1 MSYSSLA
8 NIVLAVGRTGANG
21 VVSLLGTATL
31 LNSPGKFVT
40 AAHVTNKDEQNLV
53 VVVKPDNSSIND
65 YQDTSDHRVQ
75 MMPVRIEA
83 IDPFTDLCILSADI
97 DEFSNISMGST
108 DLLNFGSV
116 VDIFGYPHAVHGR
129 FVLTHQRTQIG
140 ARILIKNGIVK
151 TKQVVLNTQ
160 ASLGQSGSPIFSA
173 QTTML
178 VAILI
183 GSYAPGGGGRISWGG
198 VDPHTLHQTTYAVSV
213 EYVRE
218 ML

>member
-8 NIVLAVGRTGANG
+8 NIVFAVGRTGANG
-21 VVSLLGTATL
+21 VLLLGTATL

-40 AAHVTNKDEQNLV
+40 AAHVTQKDEQNLV

-65 YQDTSDHRVQ
+65 YQDTSDERVQ
-75 MMPVRIEA
+75 VIPVRIEA

-97 DEFSNISMGST
+97 NAFSNISMGST
-108 DLLNFGSV
+108 DLLYLGNV
-116 VDIFGYPHAVHGR
+116 VDIFGYPHADYGR
-129 FVLTHQRTQIG
+129 LVLTHQRTEIG
-140 ARILIKNGIVK
+140 AKILIKNGIVK
-151 TKQVVLNTQ
+151 TKHVVLNTQ
-160 ASLGQSGSPIFSA
+160 ARPGQSGSPIFSA

-183 GSYAPGGGGRISWGG
+183 GSYAPGGGGSISLGG
-198 VDPHTLHQTTYAVSV
+198 VDPHTLHQTTHAVSV

>member
-8 NIVLAVGRTGANG
+8 NIVFAVGRTGANG
-21 VVSLLGTATL
+21 VLLLGTATL

-40 AAHVTNKDEQNLV
+40 AAHVTQKDEQNLV
-53 VVVKPDNSSIND
+53 VVVKPENSSIND
-65 YQDTSDHRVQ
+65 YQDTSDDRVH
-75 MMPVRIEA
+75 MIPVRIEA
-83 IDPFTDLCILSADI
+83 IDTFTDLCILSADI
-97 DEFSNISMGST
+97 DWFSNISMGST

-129 FVLTHQRTQIG
+129 FVLTHQRTEIG
-140 ARILIKNGIVK
+140 AKILIKNGIVK
-151 TKQVVLNTQ
+151 TKQVVVNTL
-160 ASLGQSGSPIFSA
+160 ARPGQSGSPIFCA
-173 QTTML
+173 YTTFM

-183 GSYAPGGGGRISWGG
+183 GSYAPGGGGGLLVAG
-198 VDPHTLHQTTYAVSV
+198 VDPHTLHQTTHAVSV

>member
-1 MSYSSLA
+1 MSYSSLG

-21 VVSLLGTATL
+21 VSLLGTATL

-65 YQDTSDHRVQ
+65 YQDTSDERVQ
-75 MMPVRIEA
+75 VISVRIEA

-97 DEFSNISMGST
+97 DALSPISMGST
-108 DLLNFGSV
+108 DLLNCGSV
-116 VDIFGYPHAVHGR
+116 VDIFGYPHADHGR
-129 FVLTHQRTQIG
+129 LVLTQQRTEIG

-151 TKQVVLNTQ
+151 TKHVVLNTQ
-160 ASLGQSGSPIFSA
+160 ARPGQSGSPIFSA
-173 QTTML
+173 QTTVL

-183 GSYAPGGGGRISWGG
+183 GSYAPGGGGSISLGG
-198 VDPHTLHQTTYAVSV
+198 VDPHTLHQTTHAVSV

>member
-8 NIVLAVGRTGANG
+8 NVVLAVGRTEANR
-21 VVSLLGTATL
+21 VLLLGTATL

-53 VVVKPDNSSIND
+53 VVFKPDNSVIND
-65 YQDTSDHRVQ
+65 YQDTSDERRQVI
-75 MMPVRIEA
+75 PVRIEA

-97 DEFSNISMGST
+97 DLFSNISMGST

-129 FVLTHQRTQIG
+129 FVLTHQRTEIG
-140 ARILIKNGIVK
+140 ARILIKNGTVK
-151 TKQVVLNTQ
+151 TKHVVLNTQ
-160 ASLGQSGSPIFSA
+160 ARPGQSGSPIFCA
-173 QTTML
+173 YTTFM

-183 GSYAPGGGGRISWGG
+183 GSYAPNGGGGLLVAG
-198 VDPHTLHQTTYAVSV
+198 VDPHTLHQTTHAVSV

>member
-8 NIVLAVGRTGANG
+8 NIVFAVGRTGANG
-21 VVSLLGTATL
+21 VLLLGTATL

-40 AAHVTNKDEQNLV
+40 AAHVTQKDEQNLV
-53 VVVKPDNSSIND
+53 VVVKPDNSIIND
-65 YQDTSDHRVQ
+65 YQDTSNYQVE
-75 MMPVRIEA
+75 MIPVRIEA
-83 IDPFTDLCILSADI
+83 IDTFTDLCILSADI
-97 DEFSNISMGST
+97 DWFSNISMGST

-129 FVLTHQRTQIG
+129 FVLTHQRTEIG
-140 ARILIKNGIVK
+140 AKILIKNGIVK
-151 TKQVVLNTQ
+151 TKQVVVNTL
-160 ASLGQSGSPIFSA
+160 ARPGQSGSPIFCA
-173 QTTML
+173 YTTFM

-183 GSYAPGGGGRISWGG
+183 GSYAPGGGGGLLVAG
-198 VDPHTLHQTTYAVSV
+198 VDPQTLHQTTHAVSV

>member
-8 NIVLAVGRTGANG
+8 NVVFAVGRSGANG
-21 VVSLLGTATL
+21 VSLLGTATL

-53 VVVKPDNSSIND
+53 VVVKPYNSSIND
-65 YQDTSDHRVQ
+65 YQDTSDSQVQ
-75 MMPVRIEA
+75 MIPVRIEA

-97 DEFSNISMGST
+97 DAFSNISIGST
-108 DLLNFGSV
+108 DILNFGSV
-116 VDIFGYPHAVHGR
+116 VDIFGYPHADHGR
-129 FVLTHQRTQIG
+129 LVLTHQRTEIG
-140 ARILIKNGIVK
+140 AKILIKNGIVK

-160 ASLGQSGSPIFSA
+160 ARPGQSGSPIFCA
-173 QTTML
+173 YTTFM

-183 GSYAPGGGGRISWGG
+183 GSYAPGGGGGISLAG
-198 VDPHTLHQTTYAVSV
+198 VDPHTLHQTTHAVSV

>member
-1 MSYSSLA
+1 MLYSSLA

-21 VVSLLGTATL
+21 VSLLGTATL
-31 LNSPGKFVT
+31 LNSPGKLVT

-53 VVVKPDNSSIND
+53 VVVKPDNSIIND
-65 YQDTSDHRVQ
+65 YQDTSNYQVE
-75 MMPVRIEA
+75 MIPVRIEA
-83 IDPFTDLCILSADI
+83 IDTFTDLCILSADI
-97 DEFSNISMGST
+97 DAFSNISMGST
-108 DLLNFGSV
+108 DILNFGSV

-129 FVLTHQRTQIG
+129 LVLTHQRTEIG

-151 TKQVVLNTQ
+151 TKQVVLNTH
-160 ASLGQSGSPIFSA
+160 ARPGQSGSPIFCA
-173 QTTML
+173 YTTFM

-183 GSYAPGGGGRISWGG
+183 GSYAPGGGGGLLVAG
-198 VDPHTLHQTTYAVSV
+198 VDPHTLHQTTHAVSV

>member
-8 NIVLAVGRTGANG
+8 NIVFAVGRIGANG
-21 VVSLLGTATL
+21 VLLLGTATL

-40 AAHVTNKDEQNLV
+40 AAHVTQKDEQNLV

-65 YQDTSDHRVQ
+65 YQDTSDDRINVI
-75 MMPVRIEA
+75 PVRIEA
-83 IDPFTDLCILSADI
+83 IEPFRDLCILSAGI
-97 DEFSNISMGST
+97 DAFSNISMGST
-108 DLLNFGSV
+108 DLLNLGNV
-116 VDIFGYPHAVHGR
+116 VDIFGYPHADHGR
-129 FVLTHQRTQIG
+129 LVLTQQRTEIG

-151 TKQVVLNTQ
+151 TKHVVLNTH
-160 ASLGQSGSPIFSA
+160 ARPGQSGSPIFSA

-183 GSYAPGGGGRISWGG
+183 GSYAPGGGGSISLGG
-198 VDPHTLHQTTYAVSV
+198 VDPHTLHQTTHAVSV

>member
-8 NIVLAVGRTGANG
+8 NIVFAVGRTGANG
-21 VVSLLGTATL
+21 VSLLGTATL

-40 AAHVTNKDEQNLV
+40 AAHVTQKDEQNLV

-65 YQDTSDHRVQ
+65 YQDTSDARVEVI
-75 MMPVRIEA
+75 PVRIEA
-83 IDPFTDLCILSADI
+83 IEPFRDLCILSAGI
-97 DEFSNISMGST
+97 DAFSTISMGST
-108 DLLNFGSV
+108 DILNLGNV
-116 VDIFGYPHAVHGR
+116 VDIFGYPHADHGR
-129 FVLTHQRTQIG
+129 LVLTQQRTEIG

-151 TKQVVLNTQ
+151 TKHVVLNTQ
-160 ASLGQSGSPIFSA
+160 ARPGQSGSPIFSA

-183 GSYAPGGGGRISWGG
+183 GSYAPGGGGSISLGG
-198 VDPHTLHQTTYAVSV
+198 VDPHTLHQTTHAVSV

>member
-1 MSYSSLA
+1 MLYSSLA

-21 VVSLLGTATL
+21 VSLLGTATL

-53 VVVKPDNSSIND
+53 VVVKPDNSIIND
-65 YQDTSDHRVQ
+65 YQDTSNYQVE
-75 MMPVRIEA
+75 MIPVRIEA
-83 IDPFTDLCILSADI
+83 IDTFTDLCILSADI
-97 DEFSNISMGST
+97 DAFSNISMGST
-108 DLLNFGSV
+108 DILNFGSV

-129 FVLTHQRTQIG
+129 LVLTHQRTEIG

-160 ASLGQSGSPIFSA
+160 ARPGQSGSPIFCA
-173 QTTML
+173 YTTFM

-183 GSYAPGGGGRISWGG
+183 GSYAPGGGGGLLVAG
-198 VDPHTLHQTTYAVSV
+198 VDPHTLHQTTHAVSV

>member
-8 NIVLAVGRTGANG
+8 NIVLAVGRSEANG
-21 VVSLLGTATL
+21 VLPLGTATL

-40 AAHVTNKDEQNLV
+40 AAHVTNADEQNLV
-53 VVVKPDNSSIND
+53 VVKRPYNSIND
-65 YQDTSDHRVQ
+65 YQDTSDPQVQ
-75 MMPVRIEA
+75 VFPVRIEA
-83 IDPFTDLCILSADI
+83 IDPFLDLCILSAGI
-97 DEFSNISMGST
+97 DLFSNISMGST
-108 DLLNFGSV
+108 DLLNLGNV
-116 VDIFGYPHAVHGR
+116 VDIFGYPHANDGR
-129 FVLTHQRTQIG
+129 LVLTQQRTEIG

-151 TKQVVLNTQ
+151 TKHVVLNTQ
-160 ASLGQSGSPIFSA
+160 ARPGQSGSPIFSA

-183 GSYAPGGGGRISWGG
+183 GSYAPGGGGGISLGG
-198 VDPHTLHQTTYAVSV
+198 VDPHTLHQTTHAVSV

>member
-8 NIVLAVGRTGANG
+8 NVVFAVGRSGANG
-21 VVSLLGTATL
+21 VSLLGTATL

-40 AAHVTNKDEQNLV
+40 AAHVTQKDEQNLV

-65 YQDTSDHRVQ
+65 YQDTSDERVQ
-75 MMPVRIEA
+75 VIPVRIKA

-97 DEFSNISMGST
+97 NAFSNISMGST
-108 DLLNFGSV
+108 DLLYLGNV
-116 VDIFGYPHAVHGR
+116 VDIFGYPHADHGR
-129 FVLTHQRTQIG
+129 LVLTQQRTEIG

-151 TKQVVLNTQ
+151 TKHVVLNTQ
-160 ASLGQSGSPIFSA
+160 ARPGQSGSPIFSA

-183 GSYAPGGGGRISWGG
+183 GSYAPGGGGSISLGG
-198 VDPHTLHQTTYAVSV
+198 VDPHTLHQTTHAVSV

>member
-8 NIVLAVGRTGANG
+8 NIVWAVGRTGANG
-21 VVSLLGTATL
+21 VSLLGTATL

-53 VVVKPDNSSIND
+53 VVVKPDYSSIND
-65 YQDTSDHRVQ
+65 YQDTSDERVQ
-75 MMPVRIEA
+75 VLPVRIEA

-97 DEFSNISMGST
+97 DAFSNISMGNT
-108 DLLNFGSV
+108 DLLTFGSL

-129 FVLTHQRTQIG
+129 FVFTHQRTEIG
-140 ARILIKNGIVK
+140 AKILIKNGIVK

-160 ASLGQSGSPIFSA
+160 ARPGQSGSPIFCA
-173 QTTML
+173 YTTFM

-183 GSYAPGGGGRISWGG
+183 GSYAPGGGGGLLVAG
-198 VDPHTLHQTTYAVSV
+198 VDPHTLHQTTHAVSV

>member
-1 MSYSSLA
+1 MLYSSLA

-21 VVSLLGTATL
+21 VSLLGTATL

-53 VVVKPDNSSIND
+53 VVVKPDNSIIND
-65 YQDTSDHRVQ
+65 YQDTSNYQVE
-75 MMPVRIEA
+75 MIPVRIEA
-83 IDPFTDLCILSADI
+83 IDTFTDLCILSADI
-97 DEFSNISMGST
+97 DAFSNISMGST
-108 DLLNFGSV
+108 DILNFGSV

-129 FVLTHQRTQIG
+129 LVLTHQRTEIG

-160 ASLGQSGSPIFSA
+160 ARPGQSGSPIFCA
-173 QTTML
+173 YTTFM

-183 GSYAPGGGGRISWGG
+183 GSYAPGGGGGMSLGG
-198 VDPHTLHQTTYAVSV
+198 VDPHTLHQTTHAVSV

>member
-8 NIVLAVGRTGANG
+8 NVVFAVGRSVANG
-21 VVSLLGTATL
+21 VSLLGTATL

-53 VVVKPDNSSIND
+53 VVVKPYNSSIND
-65 YQDTSDHRVQ
+65 YQDTSDSQVQ
-75 MMPVRIEA
+75 MIPVRIEA

-97 DEFSNISMGST
+97 DAFSNISTGST
-108 DLLNFGSV
+108 DILNFGSV
-116 VDIFGYPHAVHGR
+116 VDIFGYPHADHGR
-129 FVLTHQRTQIG
+129 LVLTHQRTEIG

-151 TKQVVLNTQ
+151 TKHVVLNTQ
-160 ASLGQSGSPIFSA
+160 ARPGQSGSPIFSA
-173 QTTML
+173 YTTTV

-183 GSYAPGGGGRISWGG
+183 GSYAPGGGGGISLGG
-198 VDPHTLHQTTYAVSV
+198 VDPHTLHQTTHAVSV